1 MEWRKGVRSE
11 CFLVSIVSELI
22 TNSEST
28 NQIMDGRRHTSRDLG
43 FLAEPHV
50 CQGTLSILHKALL
63 TTPQLF
69 NASHMAPYD
78 VPDVAHDMI
87 LRFMGMDFS
96 AIVDGSARIPS
107 AVGDDAK
114 PIFMDSGDVPL
125 SSPLPGKTP
134 EQTKAQWDG
143 NNFFLHTGKS
153 ADSVF
158 LSAYYNAGSVVLIF
172 LLLAIAVGLC
182 IWCRLRRRPVRL
194 MKNPQSEE
202 NIPLNGY
209 DDEQAYRKRKGKER
223 ALENESGTAIFDVGE
238 DEEEYAS
245 DDMRKGRID

>member
-1 MEWRKGVRSE
+1 
-11 CFLVSIVSELI
+11 
-22 TNSEST
+22 
-28 NQIMDGRRHTSRDLG
+28 
-43 FLAEPHV
+43 
-50 CQGTLSILHKALL
+50 
-63 TTPQLF
+63 
-69 NASHMAPYD
+69 MAPYD

-107 AVGDDAK
+107 AIGDDAK

-125 SSPLPGKTP
+125 SSSLPGKTP

-143 NNFFLHTGKS
+143 DNNFLHTGTS
-153 ADSVF
+153 ADSVS

-172 LLLAIAVGLC
+172 LLLAIAIGLC
-182 IWCRLRRRPVRL
+182 IWCHLRRRPVRL
-194 MKNPQSEE
+194 LRNPQSEE

-209 DDEQAYRKRKGKER
+209 DDEQARRKRKGKER

-238 DEEEYAS
+238 DEEEYVS
-245 DDMRKGRID
+245 DDVRKGRID